1 MRRLHSP
8 WRYNCLLARVFGSC
22 VDGANQRGWSLGGGK
37 AARRGTSALSLLT
50 AAPVIFTLGP
60 VYGDPWGAVH
70 PRFSNE
76 RHFPYRASF
85 SGRGDKNLSRLHLLY
100 WPFGIG
106 GFGQLR

>member
-1 MRRLHSP
+1 MEQKVHRERSSEPVLLNLTLTP
-8 WRYNCLLARVFGSC
+8 WHL
-22 VDGANQRGWSLGGGK
+22 
-37 AARRGTSALSLLT
+37 AARSGAALAMILTFGRGVRR
-50 AAPVIFTLGP
+50 PI
-60 VYGDPWGAVH
+60 GAVH

-85 SGRGDKNLSRLHLLY
+85 SGQGDKNLSRSHLLY

>member
-1 MRRLHSP
+1 MASEALYTSVRKLSYVLESMWRFSHGQRRRRRLPSVTERAMRRLHSP

-60 VYGDPWGAVH
+60 VYGDP
-70 PRFSNE
+70 
-76 RHFPYRASF
+76 
-85 SGRGDKNLSRLHLLY
+85 
-100 WPFGIG
+100 
-106 GFGQLR
+106 